1 MTMFTPLEAIN
12 RLCDKREIFYD
23 EMVDLMRQVMEGK
36 VPPVQLAA
44 ILMGLH
50 VKTESVS
57 EIAAAAS
64 VMREFSTK
72 VDASGVDHLVDTCGT
87 GGDKAHTFNISTTA
101 AFVAAAAGAHVA
113 KHGGRAVSS
122 QSGSADVLEGLGVN
136 LALTPEQVGRCIREV
151 GVGFMFAPSHH
162 PAMKHAAPVR
172 KELGMRTILNILG
185 PLTNPA
191 GAPNQVMGVFH
202 ADLVGIQARVLK
214 MLGSKHVLTVHGQ
227 DGLDEI
233 TITGPTFVAEL
244 KHDFITEY
252 SIEPRQFGLDT
263 APIEALQA
271 KSADDSRARLQA
283 VLANE
288 EGPSRDVV
296 ILNAAAA
303 LYVSGVAPSLWDGVA
318 LAREAI
324 ASGAAKR
331 KLEQLVQFTRTFA
344 KAS

>member
-1 MTMFTPLEAIN
+1 MTMFTPQEAIN

-36 VPPVQLAA
+36 VAPVQLAA

-72 VDASGVDHLVDTCGT
+72 VDAGGVDHLVDTCGT

-101 AFVAAAAGAHVA
+101 AFVAAAAGARVA

-136 LALTPEQVGRCIREV
+136 LALTAEQVGLCIREV
-151 GVGFMFAPSHH
+151 GVGFMFAPNHH

-288 EGPSRDVV
+288 AGPSRDVV
-296 ILNAAAA
+296 VLNAAAA

-324 ASGAAKR
+324 ASGGARR

>member
-1 MTMFTPLEAIN
+1 MFTPLEAIN

-72 VDASGVDHLVDTCGT
+72 VDVAGVSHLVDTCGT

-113 KHGGRAVSS
+113 KHGGRSVSS

-136 LALTPEQVGRCIREV
+136 LALSADQVAACIREV
-151 GVGFMFAPSHH
+151 GVGFMYAPNHH

-202 ADLVGIQARVLK
+202 PDLVGIQARVLK
-214 MLGSKHVLTVHGQ
+214 MLGSKHDLTVHGQ
-227 DGLDEI
+227 EGLDEI

-252 SIEPRQFGLDT
+252 AIEPKQFGFDT
-263 APIEALQA
+263 APIESLQVR
-271 KSADDSRARLQA
+271 SPDESRAKVES

-288 EGPSRDVV
+288 EGPARDAV

-303 LYVSGVAPSLWDGVA
+303 LYVSGVAASLWDGVA

-324 ASGAAKR
+324 VAGTARR
-331 KLEQLVQFTRTFA
+331 KLDQLVKFTRAFA

>member
-1 MTMFTPLEAIN
+1 MFTAQEAIN
-12 RLCDKREIFYD
+12 RLSDKREIFFD

-36 VPPVQLAA
+36 VTPVQLSA

-50 VKTESVS
+50 VKSESVS
-57 EIAAAAS
+57 EIAAAAQ

-72 VDASGVDHLVDTCGT
+72 VEVGPVEHLVDTCGT
-87 GGDKAHTFNISTTA
+87 GGDKLHTFNISTTA
-101 AFVAAAAGAHVA
+101 AFVTAAAGARVA

-122 QSGSADVLEGLGVN
+122 QSGSADVLESLGVQ
-136 LALTPEQVGRCIREV
+136 LSLTPPQVAQCIREV

-162 PAMKHAAPVR
+162 PAMKYAAPVR

-202 ADLVGIQARVLK
+202 SDLVGIQARVLK
-214 MLGSKHVLTVHGQ
+214 MLGSKHVMVVHGE

-233 TITGPTFVAEL
+233 SLSGPTDVAEL

-252 SIEPRQFGLDT
+252 KVEPRQFGLET
-263 APIEALQA
+263 APVEAIQVHGPDAA
-271 KSADDSRARLQA
+271 KA
-283 VLANE
+283 VLLAVL
-288 EGPSRDVV
+288 EGQAGPAQDIVV
-296 ILNAAAA
+296 LNAAAA
-303 LYVSGVAPSLWDGVA
+303 LYVAGVAGDVWGGIA

-324 ASGAAKR
+324 ASGKARR
-331 KLEQLVQFTRTFA
+331 KLDELVAFTR
-344 KAS
+344 KAQGTT

>member
-1 MTMFTPLEAIN
+1 
-12 RLCDKREIFYD
+12 
-23 EMVDLMRQVMEGK
+23 
-36 VPPVQLAA
+36 
-44 ILMGLH
+44 
-50 VKTESVS
+50 
-57 EIAAAAS
+57 
-64 VMREFSTK
+64 
-72 VDASGVDHLVDTCGT
+72 
-87 GGDKAHTFNISTTA
+87 
-101 AFVAAAAGAHVA
+101 
-113 KHGGRAVSS
+113 
-122 QSGSADVLEGLGVN
+122 
-136 LALTPEQVGRCIREV
+136 
-151 GVGFMFAPSHH
+151 
-162 PAMKHAAPVR
+162 
-172 KELGMRTILNILG
+172 
-185 PLTNPA
+185 
-191 GAPNQVMGVFH
+191 MGVFH

-288 EGPSRDVV
+288 AGPSRDVV

-331 KLEQLVQFTRTFA
+331 KLEQLVQLTRTFA

>member
-1 MTMFTPLEAIN
+1 MFTPLEAIN

-87 GGDKAHTFNISTTA
+87 GGDKAHTFNISTAA

-113 KHGGRAVSS
+113 KHGGRSVSS

-136 LALTPEQVGRCIREV
+136 LALTPEQVGVCIREV
-151 GVGFMFAPSHH
+151 GVGFMFAPNHH
-162 PAMKHAAPVR
+162 PAMRHAAPVR

-202 ADLVGIQARVLK
+202 PDLVGIQARVLK

-233 TITGPTFVAEL
+233 TLSGPTFVAEL

-252 SIEPRQFGLDT
+252 SIEPGQFGLDT
-263 APIEALQA
+263 APIEALQV
-271 KSADDSRARLQA
+271 KSADDSRARVEA

-288 EGPSRDVV
+288 EGPSRDIA

-318 LAREAI
+318 LARESI
-324 ASGAAKR
+324 ASGAAR
-331 KLEQLVQFTRTFA
+331 GKLDQLVKFTRAFA
-344 KAS
+344 KAG